1 MGQDLPPRKRKGSA
15 RVSIC
20 KEDSIVQ
27 IHALGEKLVF
37 DSEIDLGNR
46 RMRSEIDPTACERD
60 NILLI
65 LVVVT

>member
-1 MGQDLPPRKRKGSA
+1 M
-15 RVSIC
+15 
-20 KEDSIVQ
+20 Q